1 MMPRRY
7 HLRVEL
13 PGAILDTHPSL
24 DRAPQ
29 TTIDAVATRIG
40 ELGPAVHT
48 VERAHNR
55 DVLIVEVDTDLGDV
69 FQAWLAFLMPIAMGY
84 ATARVA

>member
-1 MMPRRY
+1 MPRRY

-13 PGAILDTHPSL
+13 PGAILDKHPSL

-69 FQAWLAFLMPIAMGY
+69 FQAWLAFLMPIAMGS
-84 ATARVA
+84 VALGVA